1 MFADPSKSLARRL
14 RRRLKAGVSIAVAIV
29 AGTYLACRPGTTNPG
44 PSPSG
49 PDARVGPERTGGSA
63 PPPPPPPEPDVEGV
77 DASEDA
83 SADSAIVEAG
93 ADGST
98 RDAALARRPHP
109 RAPHVDRHEHRN
121 GMPVR
126 DNLLE

>member
-1 MFADPSKSLARRL
+1 MFADPTQSAARRL
-14 RRRLKAGVSIAVAIV
+14 RRRIKAGASIAVALV
-29 AGTYLACRPGTTNPG
+29 AGAFLACRPGANNPG

-63 PPPPPPPEPDVEGV
+63 PPPPPEPDAATADAASESTDALADARSDDGGR
-77 DASEDA
+77 DAS
-83 SADSAIVEAG
+83 
-93 ADGST
+93 
-98 RDAALARRPHP
+98 LARPTRAP
-109 RAPHVDRHEHRN
+109 RAPQVDRHEHRN